1 MGDIP
6 ETAIF
11 RRFGFLNAQ
20 NLLYMQAELVNLED
34 RLRRVQ
40 ARDAR
45 ASGSREWYAK
55 NWFFLGHPEDQED
68 GDDEQWELVKEI
80 RERLKEYNETIIQQ
94 LKITSVDPPGSSD
107 LHYIQRYLV
116 SEDMDNGVL
125 TGKDSELW
133 GSLENP
139 KEHARDLLALLGRH
153 NGDLFSSWVAES
165 VADKLTKLQQNGR
178 LSATPR
184 LGDITDQKLLRW
196 TFMITSVIASAL
208 PILSIAVLY
217 CVRSIK
223 LRLVLIGVF
232 NVVLSCVLAGFTSA
246 KRAEVFG
253 VCAAFSAVCVVFVQ
267 VGADDPRY

>member
-20 NLLYMQAELVNLED
+20 NLLYMQAELVSLED

-40 ARDAR
+40 AKDDR
-45 ASGSREWYAK
+45 APGSRGLYAK
-55 NWFFLGHPEDQED
+55 NWFFLGHPEAQE
-68 GDDEQWELVKEI
+68 DEQWELVKEI
-80 RERLKEYNETIIQQ
+80 RERLKEYNEMIIQQ

-107 LHYIQRYLV
+107 LHYIQRYLI

-125 TGKDSELW
+125 TGKDSDLW
-133 GSLENP
+133 GSMENP
-139 KEHARDLLALLGRH
+139 EAHARDLLALLGRH
-153 NGDLFSSWVAES
+153 NEDFFSSWVAES
-165 VADKLTKLQQNGR
+165 VANKLNKLQQNGR

-184 LGDITDQKLLRW
+184 LGDITDKKLSRW
-196 TFMITSVIASAL
+196 TFMITSVLASAL

-217 CVRSIK
+217 CVQSIK
-223 LRLVLIGVF
+223 IRLGLIGVF

-267 VGADDPRY
+267 VGADDPR